1 MEIEEN
7 KMKIKSYTV
16 TLGEIFK
23 IKKPEKLIC
32 DKFII
37 PGYQRPYEWS
47 EEQIKTALESIEN
60 GLDDL
65 EEPLLFGTI
74 HLNKASENAYEII
87 DGQQRLTT
95 FYLMLIAL
103 GEKVE
108 FSPQNEINKKLADD
122 LARATDSSF
131 EFYNKHYSENYLYIK
146 KHIEDMTKEDI
157 SKYKKSLLD
166 FLVNNITFVVIETSD
181 NNSIEKTLQIF
192 NSLNTTGLSLDVKD
206 VFKIRFRDYLQKSNA
221 ENDEEIFE
229 KINNAYS
236 CVTENLPEKSPY
248 YVSEN
253 DLIET
258 FKLYLVGKEKSEYP
272 AENLKMS
279 NQKFFEKVFKK
290 NNKYST
296 IETFVGIAKAIEETQ
311 KLLEK
316 EDKRLI
322 EKNNTLPFAKELL
335 DRSGYGK
342 LKNILFLFIYCQ
354 CKENSPAKQQL
365 DNALEM
371 TEFVWKFCSIYRTVT
386 AKVINGVFNYIGKY
400 IINEVVNENFEW
412 NETSFERIKKIL
424 KKAISDDSI
433 DPRTKEFSNVVGNN
447 IFENS
452 RCPLFTALSYIND
465 SENISATEV
474 KKTLFY
480 RDQWDLDIEHIAS
493 RSLYDN
499 NNTHNLINSLG
510 NLIYLERK
518 INRSLGTDTKETNC
532 ADDLKNKQTKYREY
546 NWKTNN
552 KKGSELKSVDA
563 LYKVYSFESW
573 TAENI
578 IDNIEKRRS
587 QKLDFLKSVYSGF
600 GVFSD

>member
-1 MEIEEN
+1 
-7 KMKIKSYTV
+7 MKIKSYTV

-23 IKKPEKLIC
+23 IKKSEELIC

-47 EEQIKTALESIEN
+47 EEQIKTTLESIEN

-65 EEPLLFGTI
+65 KEPLLFGTI

-146 KHIEDMTKEDI
+146 KHIDDMTKEDI
-157 SKYKKSLLD
+157 SNYKESLLD

-206 VFKIRFRDYLQKSNA
+206 VFKIRFRDYLQKSNTK
-221 ENDEEIFE
+221 NGEEIFE
-229 KINNAYS
+229 KINNAYN
-236 CVTENLPEKSPY
+236 CVTENHPDKSPY

-279 NQKFFEKVFKK
+279 NQKFFEKVFEK
-290 NNKYST
+290 NNKCST

-316 EDKRLI
+316 EDKRLTG
-322 EKNNTLPFAKELL
+322 KDNTLPFAKELL
-335 DRSGYGK
+335 DWSGYGK
-342 LKNILFLFIYCQ
+342 LKNILFLFVYCQ

-365 DNALEM
+365 DNALKM

-424 KKAISDDSI
+424 EKAISDDSI
-433 DPRTKEFSNVVGNN
+433 DSRTKEFPNVVGNN

-452 RCPLFTALSYIND
+452 RCSLFTALSYIND

-499 NNTHNLINSLG
+499 DNTHNLINSLG

-546 NWKTNN
+546 KWKSNN

>member
-23 IKKPEKLIC
+23 IKKPEELIC

-157 SKYKKSLLD
+157 SNYKKSLLD

-206 VFKIRFRDYLQKSNA
+206 VFKIRFIDYLQKSNA

-229 KINNAYS
+229 KINNAYN

-279 NQKFFEKVFKK
+279 NQKFFEKVFEK

-342 LKNILFLFIYCQ
+342 LKNVLFLFIYCQ

-433 DPRTKEFSNVVGNN
+433 DSRTKEFSNVVGNN